1 MSDAESFDS
10 RMDGDPDGTITV
22 SGGHG
27 PNFDDFESMENS
39 REQYVESR
47 ETKETKKEETE
58 AGSQEQAVG
67 EKVDESEAKVEAD
80 KNIEH
85 SAEKDPEKI
94 EVKFLKAKIGEKE
107 LELDPETEI
116 PVSIDGV
123 TEYRKIS
130 DLRNH
135 EAGQVSW
142 DRKFSKLDT
151 EMKAR
156 EEQIIGKESEF
167 SEFQKDRDALFQDI
181 GKMHELIQ
189 ANKPYDAMEFL
200 VAQSGGN
207 KYAFKR
213 ALMEQLGP
221 EFERLSMM
229 TPEELKAEYAHN
241 EAEFLKEQMRTLKEQ
256 QEAQANQVA
265 SQQKVAQLRESRG
278 ISQEAYDA
286 SVKELVESGR
296 QSPDPQL
303 VIEYAYMKP
312 MVDKSERLVESVHP
326 PSLDNDELVIEMAKI
341 FAEDPSLT
349 DEEAT
354 SLLRDALGL
363 GEKEKRVLEKAKSTG
378 QVRKEPENPGNYK
391 YYGSSEP
398 GDDDHVEG
406 FADYDDLY

>member
-1 MSDAESFDS
+1 MSDAEGFDS
-10 RMDGDPDGTITV
+10 KMDGDPDGTITV
-22 SGGHG
+22 SGGQG

-47 ETKETKKEETE
+47 ETKETKKEETVSE
-58 AGSQEQAVG
+58 EV
-67 EKVDESEAKVEAD
+67 EESEAKIEAD
-80 KNIEH
+80 ENIEH

-94 EVKFLKAKIGEKE
+94 EVKFLKAKIGESE
-107 LELDPETEI
+107 LELDPDTEI

-123 TEYRKIS
+123 TEYRKIG

-151 EMKAR
+151 DMKSR
-156 EEQIIGKESEF
+156 EEQVASRESEF
-167 SEFQKDRDALFQDI
+167 SEFSKDRDALFQDI

-213 ALMEQLGP
+213 ALIEQLGP
-221 EFERLSMM
+221 EFDRLSMM
-229 TPEELKAEYAHN
+229 TPEELNAENSHN
-241 EAEFLKEQMRTLKEQ
+241 EAAFLKEQMRTLKDQ
-256 QEAQANQVA
+256 QEAEANQMA
-265 SQQKVAQLRESRG
+265 SQRQIAQLRESRG
-278 ISQEAYDA
+278 ISQEIYDA
-286 SVKELVESGR
+286 STKELVESGR
-296 QSPDPQL
+296 QNPEPQL
-303 VIEYAYMKP
+303 VVEYAHMKP
-312 MVDKSERLVESVHP
+312 MVERSEKLVESIHP

-341 FAEDPSLT
+341 FSEDSSIT
-349 DEEAT
+349 DEEAS

-363 GEKEKRVLEKAKSTG
+363 EGKEQRVLEKAKGTG
-378 QVRKEPENPGNYK
+378 QVRREPENPGNYK

-398 GDDDHVEG
+398 GSDDHVEG